1 MCHNGAMKGGEYMT
15 LGQRIYEHR
24 KKLGISQE
32 ILGERLGVS
41 RQAVSKWETDAAS
54 PDMENLLALAR
65 EFDISVAELTQ
76 TPEEVPT
83 PDPASCPTPAPS
95 PTFRRIFWPVICTLL
110 ILLLTGTLALTF
122 FMNLPFSDP
131 AEQAVENPPTEVH
144 SPPQQSPS
152 ASVDPS
158 DTIPS
163 PAPKTDFALLWYGTN
178 GEEEFL
184 ELGEQETFFPF
195 STTLELTAPAER
207 LDTDFGTMT
216 AHRADCGA
224 IDIGYYHIAEKP
236 ERESVWSLSTMV
248 SGVRTPRGVHPGSTK
263 AQVLDAYG
271 DELVYCMKEE
281 GSYTL
286 VSHDYY
292 YAFQTPETFGASLQ
306 FFMQDGM
313 VAGIRVEHMAELGN
327 EAFAPNHLTRFPLK
341 DGEPDYSQ
349 RQEPEQEI
357 LSDTRKVYIAWNQLV
372 TNNNLSAEEQYAY
385 RRDVFGLLPYM
396 DWDELRTMGTAE
408 HPDDILFALMAWLA
422 NQETYS
428 DSEIL
433 FIQMGCTAKGIDGAY
448 AEAYSSILSNTLFY
462 NPAAFVKALATEG
475 IDETAKWHAMLSA
488 AFDAVWDQTRCTPV
502 IDTLESAL
510 SHGTFT
516 EMQADWCRLLLL
528 YLNTP
533 ENEMGELPR
542 SPKKQ

>member
-1 MCHNGAMKGGEYMT
+1 MT

-32 ILGERLGVS
+32 MLGERLGVS

-65 EFDISVAELTQ
+65 EFDISVAELTATPEPPQTTIPETQPEQSEPQPSLSKRRLRWLLIAAALAVVFGTLLRLGIWHHSAAKEPTSDLTTPEIEQ
-76 TPEEVPT
+76 TPSLSDHPT
-83 PDPASCPTPAPS
+83 PDSEASESHES
-95 PTFRRIFWPVICTLL
+95 PL
-110 ILLLTGTLALTF
+110 
-122 FMNLPFSDP
+122 
-131 AEQAVENPPTEVH
+131 
-144 SPPQQSPS
+144 
-152 ASVDPS
+152 
-158 DTIPS
+158 PS
-163 PAPKTDFALLWYGTN
+163 PAPKTEFALLWYGTN

-195 STTLELTAPAER
+195 GTTLELTAPAER
-207 LDTDFGTMT
+207 MDTDFGSMT

-224 IDIGYYHIAEKP
+224 IDIGYYHIAEEP
-236 ERESVWSLSTMV
+236 EQENIWCLSTMV

-271 DELVYCMKEE
+271 DDLVYCMKEE
-281 GSYTL
+281 GGYTL

-292 YAFQTPETFGASLQ
+292 YALQTPETFGASLQ
-306 FFMQDGM
+306 FFMQDGI
-313 VAGIRVEHMAELGN
+313 VAGIRVEHMAELGSQ
-327 EAFAPNHLTRFPLK
+327 AFAPNLLTRFPLK

-349 RQEPEQEI
+349 RQEPEQEV

-396 DWDELRTMGTAE
+396 DWNELRTTGTAE
-408 HPDDILFALMAWLA
+408 HPDDVLFALMAWLA
-422 NQETYS
+422 GQKTYS

-433 FIQMGCTAKGIDGAY
+433 FVQMGCTAKGIDGAY
-448 AEAYSSILSNTLFY
+448 AEAYGSILSNTLFY

-488 AFDAVWDQTRCTPV
+488 AFDTVWDQNRCAQA

-510 SHGTFT
+510 SAGTFT
-516 EMQADWCRLLLL
+516 EIQADWCRLLLL

-533 ENEMGELPR
+533 ENEMGTLPH
-542 SPKKQ
+542 SPEEQ